1 MGKKLKL
8 GSLNVMQRMSISQA
22 TSMGWH
28 GAPAGSINPV
38 VKTIL
43 RMDVPADKFP
53 HVG

>member
-8 GSLNVMQRMSISQA
+8 VSLNVMHTMSISQA